1 MRWVPAPRGVR
12 ARLLVTTVVAVAAA
26 LAALVVG
33 FNFLLQ
39 GRLNAQATDQ
49 ARARATAAL
58 PSLAVRAGHVRI
70 SEAPDSAG
78 AGTPVWVFDH
88 TRVVEAPRAAA
99 AVTSA
104 ARRLASSPAG
114 SSRTVDGTR
123 LVAVPVVSHRRRV
136 GTVVG
141 GVSLAPSQQAANAA
155 LAGSLGLAVL
165 VLVAVT
171 LITRTIL
178 ARALRPVAAMTSTA
192 AEWSETAVDR
202 RFNLG
207 PPHDELTQLAATL
220 DRLLDRI
227 AETLRREQR
236 LTAEISHELRTPLA
250 RVAAEAEL
258 ALRRRRSP
266 EEYEQALRAITR
278 NADRLRRIIDALL
291 ETARTEAGGHRGVAG
306 ARTVAELAVEG
317 CEQIAAERGVSVTI
331 DEPGPRAGLSVAVDA
346 DVASRVLQPVVENAC
361 RYSRTRVTVLITRT
375 EGSVEFVISDDGRGV
390 ADTERGTIFDP
401 GRRGDGARGRTDGA
415 GLGLPLSRRLARA
428 AGGEVEALPS
438 REGGMF
444 AVRLPAA
451 L

>member
-1 MRWVPAPRGVR
+1 MPRGVR
-12 ARLLVTTVVAVAAA
+12 ARLLVTTVAAVSAA

-33 FNFLLQ
+33 FNLLLQ
-39 GRLNAQATDQ
+39 GRLDAQASDQ

-78 AGTPVWVFDH
+78 GTGIPVWVFDH
-88 TRVVEAPRAAA
+88 TRAVEAPRAAA

-104 ARRLASSPAG
+104 ARRLAAASARSSQ
-114 SSRTVDGTR
+114 TVDGTR
-123 LVAVPVVSHRRRV
+123 LVAVPVVSHGRRV

-165 VLVAVT
+165 VLVTVA

-192 AEWSETAVDR
+192 TEWSETAADR

-207 PPHDELTQLAATL
+207 APHDELTQLAATL

-258 ALRRRRSP
+258 ALRRERSP
-266 EEYEQALRAITR
+266 EEYERALRAITR
-278 NADRLRRIIDALL
+278 NADRLRRIIDSLL
-291 ETARTEAGGHRGVAG
+291 ETARTKAGGHRGVAG
-306 ARTVAELAVEG
+306 ARAVAELAVEG
-317 CEQIAAERGVSVTI
+317 CGQIAAEHGVTVTV
-331 DEPGPRAGLSVAVDA
+331 DDPGPRAGLAVAVDE
-346 DVASRVLQPVVENAC
+346 DVASRVLQPVLENAC
-361 RYSRTRVTVLITRT
+361 RYGRTRVTVSITGT
-375 EGSVEFVISDDGRGV
+375 ADSVEFVITDDGRGV
-390 ADTERGTIFDP
+390 ADTERETIFDP
-401 GRRGDGARGRTDGA
+401 GRRGDNARGRMDGA
-415 GLGLPLSRRLARA
+415 GLGLALSRRLARA
-428 AGGEVEALPS
+428 AGGEVRVLPS
-438 REGGMF
+438 REGGVF

-451 L
+451 T

>member
-1 MRWVPAPRGVR
+1 MRVAPAPRGVR
-12 ARLLVTTVVAVAAA
+12 ARLLLTTVAAVAAA
-26 LAALVVG
+26 LAALVLV
-33 FNFLLQ
+33 FNLLLQ

-78 AGTPVWVFDH
+78 GTGIPVWVFDH
-88 TRVVEAPRAAA
+88 RRVVEAPRAAA

-104 ARRLASSPAG
+104 ARRLATPSGG
-114 SSRTVDGTR
+114 SSQTVDGTR
-123 LVAVPVVSHRRRV
+123 LVAVPVVAHGRRI

-141 GVSLAPSQQAANAA
+141 GASLAPSQQAANTA

-165 VLVAVT
+165 VLVAVA

-178 ARALRPVAAMTSTA
+178 ARALQPVAAMTSTA
-192 AEWSETAVDR
+192 TEWSETAVDR

-266 EEYEQALRAITR
+266 EEYERALRAITR

-306 ARTVAELAVEG
+306 ARTVAQLAVEG
-317 CEQIAAERGVSVTI
+317 CEQLAAERGVAVTI
-331 DEPGPRAGLSVAVDA
+331 DDGPRAGLTVAVDE
-346 DVASRVLQPVVENAC
+346 DVASRVLQPVLENAC
-361 RYSRTRVTVLITRT
+361 RYGRTRVTVSITGAQ
-375 EGSVEFVISDDGRGV
+375 GSVEFVVTDDGRGV
-390 ADTERGTIFDP
+390 ADAEREMIFDP

-415 GLGLPLSRRLARA
+415 GLGLPLARRLARA
-428 AGGEVEALPS
+428 AGGAVEVLPS

-451 L
+451 P